1 MIREDQTDVLVVGAG
16 PVGML
21 TALLLAES
29 GIHVKIIDQE
39 EQTARHSYACALH
52 PRTLSLLHQVGL
64 AAEVLRLS
72 HCARMVAFYEG
83 PHRRAEI
90 RVSDL
95 KVDFPFLATL
105 PQSALEAILEQK
117 IRQKENV
124 TIHWNHRLS
133 GLRSEGG
140 AVIAS
145 IDKLGISAK
154 GYIVPEFETVVE
166 RTLHTR
172 AAFVVGADG
181 QHSLVRRCLGIEYER
196 LAGPEHFATFE
207 FGCAGSLGDEVRI
220 GLDDLTANVLWP
232 LPGNKYRW
240 TFQLARVE
248 ESIEFPMKDRTPW
261 YVVEQPSD
269 HDSRH
274 HLQRLVQEKAPWFG
288 ENIGELNWSPEIQFE
303 RRLAKRFGVGRCWL
317 AGDAAHQTSPIG
329 VQSMNVGLREA
340 AELSRRMAGILE
352 KKTSLDLLEDYNCER
367 RAEWETLLGLRVSL
381 RARDEA
387 ASWVKERH
395 TRILPCIPASGEDLA
410 SLVNQLGLQIQ

>member
-1 MIREDQTDVLVVGAG
+1 
-16 PVGML
+16 ML

-29 GIHVKIIDQE
+29 GIQVKIIDQE

-52 PRTLSLLHQVGL
+52 PHTLSLLHQVGL
-64 AAEVLRLS
+64 AAEVLRHS
-72 HCARMVAFYEG
+72 RCARTVALYEG

-105 PQSALEAILEQK
+105 PQSALEALLEQK
-117 IRQKENV
+117 LRQEENV

-140 AVIAS
+140 AVIAI
-145 IDKLGISAK
+145 IDKLGLSAK

-181 QHSLVRRCLGIEYER
+181 QHSLVRRCLDIEYER
-196 LAGPEHFATFE
+196 LAGPEHFAIFE
-207 FGCAGSLGDEVRI
+207 FGCAANLGDEVRI
-220 GLDDLTANVLWP
+220 VLDDLTTNVLWP
-232 LPGNKYRW
+232 LPGSKYRW
-240 TFQLARVE
+240 TFQLAKAD
-248 ESIEFPMKDRTPW
+248 ESFEFPLKDRTPW

-317 AGDAAHQTSPIG
+317 AGDAAHQTSPVG
-329 VQSMNVGLREA
+329 VQSMNAGLYEA
-340 AELSRRMAGILE
+340 AELSRRMAGILQQ
-352 KKTSLDLLEDYNCER
+352 KASLDLLEGYNRDR
-367 RAEWETLLGLRVSL
+367 RTEWETLLGLRASL

-387 ASWVKERH
+387 ASWVKERQ

-410 SLVNQLGLQIQ
+410 SLLNQLGLQIQ